1 MKGSNPVLQKVK
13 DERYLV
19 RLGTLRLGEV
29 VFSGGKWYYISRTG
43 TSKEGYQTREQAED
57 ALVEAAMKRN
67 KKPSD
72 YPRLQFR
79 LPQER
84 IDWFRDYA
92 LRNGKSMSAI
102 IKEYIEQLYQQD
114 HSNVSI
120 LGEHDYARLI

>member
-1 MKGSNPVLQKVK
+1 MKESDPVLQKVK

-29 VFSGGKWYYISRTG
+29 VYSSGKWYYISSAG
-43 TSKEGYQTREQAED
+43 SSKQGYPTREQATD
-57 ALVEAAMKRN
+57 ALKETAMKRL

-84 IDWFRDYA
+84 IDWFRGYA
-92 LRNGKSMSAI
+92 LQNGKSMSAI
-102 IKEYIEQLYQQD
+102 IKDLLCQ
-114 HSNVSI
+114 
-120 LGEHDYARLI
+120 